1 MKTVI
6 ALAGAFLAAVL
17 LLLIVDIYTPERT
30 LLEPPLLLIF
40 FVIWSIGFGYATV
53 EANLKKKIVAV
64 LTVEGAALAGIAG
77 YYIITGDFDRY
88 IFHFTLGVSAII
100 IMLLLREKK

>member
-17 LLLIVDIYTPERT
+17 LLLIVDVYTPERT

-53 EANLKKKIVAV
+53 EANLKKKIIAV
-64 LTVEGAALAGIAG
+64 LTVEGAALAVIAG
-77 YYIITGDFDRY
+77 YYIITSGFDRY